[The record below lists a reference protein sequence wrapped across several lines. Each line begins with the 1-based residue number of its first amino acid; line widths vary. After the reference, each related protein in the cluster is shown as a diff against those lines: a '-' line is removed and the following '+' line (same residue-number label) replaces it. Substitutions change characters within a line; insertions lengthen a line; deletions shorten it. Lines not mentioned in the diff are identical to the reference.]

1 MFLRTPRNAKGI
13 DHSVHTHIGI
23 RGKTVSINPEV
34 PTGVTRQI
42 LTVMGGITTGDHRAP
57 TGSQHK
63 KRQPRID
70 YHF

>member
-1 MFLRTPRNAKGI
+1 
-13 DHSVHTHIGI
+13 
-23 RGKTVSINPEV
+23 V